1 MRNLIVLLLSV
12 LLAATVQAQ
21 HITGNVKESQG
32 KTLASASLALKRAK
46 DSSVV
51 KLGVTNPNGGYDFY
65 GIQPG
70 KYFVWVSH
78 IGFAPASSAIF
89 ELSASGKTAIP
100 DIQLQRASGNLK
112 EVVVTSSKPI
122 IEVKADKIVMNV
134 ENSVNAVGQDALELL
149 RKSPGVMLDK
159 DDNISMNG
167 KNGVQIYIDGRPT
180 PLTGKDLS
188 EYLKTIQSSS
198 IESIELISNPSAKY
212 DAAGNAGIINIKLKK
227 NKSFGTNGS
236 VNAGY
241 SIGTYP
247 KYNAGFSLNHR
258 DQHINVF
265 ANYSYNNSKNESY
278 INLYRTALDTLF
290 NGQTTMTSKIKTHN
304 FKAGMD
310 YFLNKKSTIGVVV
323 NGTFSDNNISSYSR
337 TPISYIPTGEIDKIL
352 VAPNSTASIRNNMNA
367 NLNYRFAD
375 TSGHEL
381 NMDADY
387 GLYHIRSNQLQP
399 NYFYDPT
406 GSFIT
411 DSNVYNIIAPTDIN
425 IYSFKTDY
433 EQNFKKGRL
442 GLGFKSS
449 YVTST
454 NNFDNYDVVQ
464 AGKLLDSSSSNNFV
478 YKENINAVYANYN
491 RKLKYFVLQA
501 GLRVENSN
509 STGHSTG
516 YKMTSG
522 YISYDSSFDRHYTD
536 LFPSAAVTYNK
547 NPMKQWTLNY
557 SKRIDRP
564 AYQDLNPFQ
573 FRLDEYTFQ
582 QGNTQLLPQ
591 YTNSIGLTYL
601 YKYKLTTTLNYSHV
615 RDVFTQLVDTTDAS
629 KAFLTKKN
637 LATQDITSLNISYP
651 FQFKWYTVFGNLNA
665 YYSKYNADFGP
676 GRTIDLDVFAF
687 NFYAQNTFRLGK
699 GWTGELSGWY
709 TTPSI
714 WQGTFQTK
722 QLWSVDG
729 GIQKSLFKGKGN
741 VKASVS
747 DIFNSFH
754 WNASSN
760 FAGQYLNARGGFE
773 SRQFK
778 LFFTYRF
785 GNAQVKAARQHKT
798 GADDEN
804 KRVGSQAG
812 GLSGGNNK

>member
-21 HITGNVKESQG
+21 HITGNVKDNQG
-32 KTLASASLALKRAK
+32 KAIASASLALKRIK

-51 KLGVTNPNGGYDFY
+51 KLGLTDGNGSFQFS

-70 KYFVWVSH
+70 KYVISVSH
-78 IGFAPASSAIF
+78 IGFAAASSVPF
-89 ELSASGKTAIP
+89 DVKGSGNSP
-100 DIQLQRASGNLK
+100 VPEIQLVKSSGNLK
-112 EVVVTSSKPI
+112 EVVVTGSKPI
-122 IEVKADKIVMNV
+122 VEVKADKIIMNV
-134 ENSVNAVGQDALELL
+134 ESSINAVGQDALELL

-227 NKSFGTNGS
+227 NKSMGTNGS
-236 VNAGY
+236 INAGY
-241 SIGTYP
+241 NIGTYP
-247 KYNAGFSLNHR
+247 KYNGGFSLNHR
-258 DQHINVF
+258 DQHINAF

-278 INLYRTALDTLF
+278 INIYRTILDTLF
-290 NGQTTMTSKIKTHN
+290 DGHTTVTSRNKTHN
-304 FKAGMD
+304 FKAGLD
-310 YFLNKKSTIGVVV
+310 YFLNKKSTLGVVV
-323 NGTFSDNNISSYSR
+323 NGTFSDIHFNSLS
-337 TPISYIPTGEIDKIL
+337 TTAISYIPTGDVDRIL
-352 VAPNSTASIRNNMNA
+352 YAPNSTSSTRNNLNA

-381 NMDADY
+381 NLDADY
-387 GLYHIRSNQLQP
+387 GMYRIRSNQMQP

-411 DSNVYNIIAPTDIN
+411 DSNVYNILAPTDIN
-425 IYSFKTDY
+425 IYSIKGDY

-442 GLGFKSS
+442 GIGFKSS

-454 NNFDNYDVVQ
+454 NDFKNYDVLMN
-464 AGKLLDSSSSNNFV
+464 GKELDSSNSNNFI

-491 RKLKYFVLQA
+491 RKLKYFVIQA
-501 GLRVENSN
+501 GLRIENTN
-509 STGHSTG
+509 SSGHSTG
-516 YKMTSG
+516 YKWTNS
-522 YISYDSSFDRHYTD
+522 YVTYDSTFTRNYTD
-536 LFPSAAVTYNK
+536 LFPSAAITYNK

-557 SKRIDRP
+557 SRRIDRP

-573 FRLDEYTFQ
+573 FRLDEYTYQ
-582 QGNTQLLPQ
+582 QGNTQLQPQ
-591 YTNSIGLTYL
+591 YTNSIGLTFM
-601 YKYKLTTTLNYSHV
+601 YKFKLTTTLNYSHV
-615 RDVFTQLVDTTDAS
+615 TDVFTQLVDTTDKS

-651 FQFKWYTVFGNLNA
+651 FQYKWYSAFANLNA
-665 YYSKYNADFGP
+665 YYSRYKANFGP
-676 GRTIDLDVFAF
+676 GRTVDLDVYAM
-687 NFYAQNTFRLGK
+687 NVYAQNSFKLGK
-699 GWTGELSGWY
+699 GWTAEVSGWY
-709 TTPSI
+709 TTPAL

-729 GIQKSLFKGKGN
+729 GIQKSVFNGKGN
-741 VKASVS
+741 LKASVS
-747 DIFNSFH
+747 DIFNSLH
-754 WNASSN
+754 WNATSN
-760 FAGQYLNARGGFE
+760 FAGQYLHATGGFE
-773 SRQFK
+773 SRQLK
-778 LFFTYRF
+778 LYFSYRF
-785 GNAQVKAARQHKT
+785 GNAQVKAARQHKS
-798 GADDEN
+798 GADEEN
-804 KRVGSQAG
+804 QRVGNQGG
-812 GLSGGNNK
+812 GLGGNNNK